1 MTEGDEPDSV
11 FYIVSGTVKIFKG
24 KKNRKQV
31 GILNPGGS
39 FGDYGVVNGKPR
51 SASCVTDEP
60 VEMLKI
66 HAQNF
71 KTIVDQALLHRL
83 SEEHDSTTA
92 DFMALRGQP
101 DRARAHELLEEL
113 QQEMSSKSPRGG
125 KSPRGEGCNAFQVR
139 PKPAPCRTLTVH
151 VAI

>member
-31 GILNPGGS
+31 GILKPGGS
-39 FGDYGVVNGKPR
+39 FGDFGVVNGKPR

-101 DRARAHELLEEL
+101 ERARAHPP
-113 QQEMSSKSPRGG
+113 PREPLVA
-125 KSPRGEGCNAFQVR
+125 PRIRVSIQTAACPRA
-139 PKPAPCRTLTVH
+139 PKIPTRLR
-151 VAI
+151 